1 MSLTGFYQVTQAIKD
16 QLELD
21 PIVTTVTYGDIF
33 DIDLN
38 KKTLFPLSHLV
49 VNNATMENNIWRFN
63 LSVFAI
69 DIMDISKSDNVS
81 AFIGNDNEQDILH
94 TQLAV
99 LNKLFEVLR
108 RGNLHK
114 DLYQLDGSPSC
125 EPFTE
130 RFENNLAG
138 WVGTFEVLVPNQMS
152 GCDIPIVRPTCAPAT
167 YEIVDS
173 LLNSLYTGSITSGES
188 STITISDSTVT
199 IKDDS
204 NNTLHTVSV
213 TAEGTANQVIS
224 DSTVANSDSSYT
236 ASINAEGSLVL
247 PSSQVNV
254 NSVNEGNIVSVKTVS
269 INITDSNG
277 VVTPQDVTITGNTVA
292 IQVPAPTSRSTAT
305 LLKTGQSVSYRTG
318 DDGDIEAGRAANF
331 TTLAENNPFGNT
343 NRFTDELGGQ
353 TYTNDIVIDWSTYN
367 GTNVLGYRRTLSGSA
382 VIWNDAIDGAA
393 AVSIGSFT
401 TGWRLPNLNELSNLT
416 AFGIANPFNYSPINI
431 ATGNQLW
438 SSTTIHA
445 FTNQAYYC
453 DTFIGAI
460 LNNIKGTTYK
470 YIACRTFTV
479 TGTTLS

>member
-188 STITISDSTVT
+188 STITISDSTV
-199 IKDDS
+199 
-204 NNTLHTVSV
+204 
-213 TAEGTANQVIS
+213 
-224 DSTVANSDSSYT
+224 ANSDSSYT

-254 NSVNEGNIVSVKTVS
+254 NSVNEGDIVSVKTVS

-305 LLKTGQSVSYRTG
+305 LMKTGQTTSYRTA
-318 DDGDIEAGRAANF
+318 DDGDLEAGRATSF
-331 TTLAENNPFGNT
+331 SVLAENNPFSNT

-393 AVSIGSFT
+393 SVSIGSFT

-438 SSTTIHA
+438 SSTTIHS

>member
-138 WVGTFEVLVPNQMS
+138 WVGTFEVLVLNQMS

-188 STITISDSTVT
+188 STIT
-199 IKDDS
+199 
-204 NNTLHTVSV
+204 
-213 TAEGTANQVIS
+213 IS

-305 LLKTGQSVSYRTG
+305 LMKTGQTTSYRTA
-318 DDGDIEAGRAANF
+318 DDGDLEAGRATSF
-331 TTLAENNPFGNT
+331 SVLAENNPFSNT

-438 SSTTIHA
+438 SSTTIHS